1 MDDGIF
7 GGEVVKNSIK
17 YNVEKDRL
25 EFSTQQE
32 EIDQNTPSDLRMMNM
47 LKDIANTLDGDIVM
61 TGDCPSNNANSKM
74 PLLDCQVWIEQS
86 ERFPR
91 GQILHS
97 HF

>member
-74 PLLDCQVWIEQS
+74 PLLNLPSVDRAIRKIS
-86 ERFPR
+86 SRTNYT
-91 GQILHS
+91 
-97 HF
+97 